1 MVEKPRCR
9 LRSRYAVDLE
19 LRHADAV
26 RAEVYRTRRQTLN
39 QRPEVVISEGKLHAA
54 ATAVHS
60 TARSCSCTG
69 AGLSAYPY
77 SLEYQ
82 SESLT
87 RENDMQRILFLLLS
101 SSHVHALHSNI
112 VVEDIRCSG
121 CFASVGHKSHM
132 GHG

>member
-1 MVEKPRCR
+1 MEKPRCR

-26 RAEVYRTRRQTLN
+26 LAEVYRTRRQTLN
-39 QRPEVVISEGKLHAA
+39 QTEVVISEDKLHAA

-87 RENDMQRILFLLLS
+87 RENDMQRILFLLLP

-112 VVEDIRCSG
+112 VGEDIRCSG

>member
-26 RAEVYRTRRQTLN
+26 RAEVYRTRR